1 MKKKSKGNFE
11 GTTGER
17 ITALRLEKGLTQK
30 ELAPRLNIDRTT
42 LSKIECDNRRLT
54 FEELNTFS
62 KIFDVSIDY
71 LNCDT
76 DSRKSN
82 SAYIKES
89 LSLEESRL
97 KLKEEL
103 IEDLA
108 KNLMNNY
115 LSEFSP
121 SRKKLIATR
130 VYNILLPKE

>member
-1 MKKKSKGNFE
+1 MRKKCKP
-11 GTTGER
+11 
-17 ITALRLEKGLTQK
+17 ILT
-30 ELAPRLNIDRTT
+30 IS